1 MPKQKKIDF
10 DWQAV
15 VDGNRIGVHKVIESI
30 KNGTVDEEEFEKL
43 QNFVQFALALMQLAG
58 PQKWAQA
65 KLNAELM
72 NYLTIPTP
80 ERNVQTSDNQAA
92 ESSQP

>member
-10 DWQAV
+10 DWEAV
-15 VDGNRIGVHKVIESI
+15 INGNRIGVHQVIESI
-30 KNGTVDEEEFEKL
+30 RKGEVDEQELEKL
-43 QNFVQFALALMQLAG
+43 QNFVQFALALMQLSG

-72 NYLTIPTP
+72 SYLKDT
-80 ERNVQTSDNQAA
+80 Q
-92 ESSQP
+92 

>member
-1 MPKQKKIDF
+1 MPKKKIDY

-15 VDGNRIGVHKVIESI
+15 VDGNRIGVTNVMDSI
-30 KNGTVDEEEFEKL
+30 RKGEVDEIELEKL
-43 QNFVQFALALMQLAG
+43 HNFVQFSLALMQLSG

-72 NYLTIPTP
+72 SLMKG
-80 ERNVQTSDNQAA
+80 
-92 ESSQP
+92 

>member
-1 MPKQKKIDF
+1 MPKKKIDY

-15 VDGNRIGVHKVIESI
+15 VDGNRIGVTNVMESI
-30 KNGTVDEEEFEKL
+30 RKGEVDEMELEKL
-43 QNFVQFALALMQLAG
+43 YNFVQFSLALMQLSG

-72 NYLTIPTP
+72 
-80 ERNVQTSDNQAA
+80 SFMKG
-92 ESSQP
+92 

>member
-1 MPKQKKIDF
+1 MPKHKKIDY

-15 VDGNRIGVHKVIESI
+15 IDGNRIGVANVIESI
-30 KNGTVDEEEFEKL
+30 RKGEVDEMELEKL
-43 QNFVQFALALMQLAG
+43 HNFVQFSLALMQLSG

-72 NYLTIPTP
+72 
-80 ERNVQTSDNQAA
+80 SFMKG
-92 ESSQP
+92 